1 VPTAWFGHGRRLAT
15 VVLLAGCATAPQTFR
30 YRLATSVGADD
41 WAECHTGARDKAEQ
55 TYRRYAE
62 IIDSASPFGGP
73 FGGPA
78 LSEQPWAEREAI
90 YEREMRACLAAKGYV
105 D

>member
-1 VPTAWFGHGRRLAT
+1 MVGLLVGCTA
-15 VVLLAGCATAPQTFR
+15 APRTFR
-30 YRLATSVGADD
+30 YRPATPVGADD

-73 FGGPA
+73 FGGRA
-78 LSEQPWAEREAI
+78 LGERAWAEREAI